1 MLFPGIGKIH
11 GKISRPWKKR
21 PRLFPALENAYSP
34 PVPLTEKIQ
43 RKLQGLPDK
52 PGVYIMRDRRGKIIY
67 VGKAASLRDRVRSYF
82 RQGALRSA
90 DPKTRSLVNT
100 VEDFET
106 LVCRTEAEAVLNE
119 GRLIKDYR
127 PRFNVLLKDDKRFL
141 LLRVNRREEL
151 PRFDAV
157 RLHKED
163 HADYF
168 GPYVSSAAAWAALEF
183 VERRFGLRP
192 CRQQQPGEAEHK
204 HCLKDII
211 RFCSAPCVG
220 KVTPEQYRARVDEA
234 CAFLRGEKPELLK
247 EIEEAMAQQAAAH
260 KFEKAA
266 ALRDSLLLLRRA
278 IKERAL
284 NLRSL
289 AMKAEDAAAGV
300 TEIQQAL
307 GLPQP
312 PRVIETYDIS
322 NIAGTLAVG
331 SLVCAVDGLPQK
343 QRYRRFRI
351 RTVAGSDDP
360 AMMAELIRRRYAR
373 LLAERGERPDLVLVD
388 GGLTQLRAA
397 RRELEGLGLRDLPV
411 AGLAKKFEEVYFEGE
426 VTRLAPE
433 PVIRLPENSHGL
445 HVLQR
450 IRDEAHRFALD
461 YHRAL
466 RRRKILESQLD
477 DIEGI
482 GTRRK
487 EDLLKHFGSLARLR
501 RASVE
506 QIAAAPGVGPEL
518 AQKIHQFLKMNSVKE
533 VPGQGDD
540 HAPDADQDERDAAG
554 ETA

>member
-1 MLFPGIGKIH
+1 MRSGFSK
-11 GKISRPWKKR
+11 PWKMR
-21 PRLFPALENAYSP
+21 YSP
-34 PVPLTEKIQ
+34 RVPLTDKIQ
-43 RKLQGLPDK
+43 KRLQGLPDK

-82 RQGALRSA
+82 RQSTLRSA

-106 LVCRTEAEAVLNE
+106 LVCRTEAEATLTE

-163 HADYF
+163 GADYF

-192 CRQQQPGEAEHK
+192 CRVQIPGEAEHK

-211 RFCSAPCVG
+211 RFCSAPCIG
-220 KVTPEQYRARVDEA
+220 KVTPEQYRTKVDEA
-234 CAFLRGEKPELLK
+234 CAFLRGEKPEILK
-247 EIEEAMAQQAAAH
+247 EIEGAMAKEAAAH

-278 IKERAL
+278 IRERAL
-284 NLRSL
+284 GTRTL
-289 AMKAEDAAAGV
+289 AMKVEDAAVGV
-300 TEIQQAL
+300 TELQKAL

-312 PRVIETYDIS
+312 PRVIEAYDVS

-331 SLVCAVDGLPQK
+331 SLVCAVDGMPQK

-351 RTVAGSDDP
+351 RTVEGSDDP
-360 AMMAELIRRRYAR
+360 AMMAEMIRRRYAR
-373 LLAERGERPDLVLVD
+373 LIVEKGERPNLVLVD

-397 RRELEGLGLRDLPV
+397 RRELDGLGLRDLPV
-411 AGLAKKFEEVYFEGE
+411 AGLAKKFEEIYFEGE
-426 VTRLAPE
+426 ATRLAAE
-433 PVIRLPENSHGL
+433 PIIRLSENSHGL

-466 RRRKILESQLD
+466 RRRKIMESQLD
-477 DIEGI
+477 DIDGV

-487 EDLLKHFGSLARLR
+487 EDLLKQFGSIARLR
-501 RASVE
+501 RATVE

-518 AQKIHQFLKMNSVKE
+518 AEKIHHLLNVRE
-533 VPGQGDD
+533 IEEIINQGDD
-540 HAPDADQDERDAAG
+540 HAVDTD
-554 ETA
+554 

>member
-1 MLFPGIGKIH
+1 
-11 GKISRPWKKR
+11 
-21 PRLFPALENAYSP
+21 
-34 PVPLTEKIQ
+34 VPLTEKIQ
-43 RKLQGLPDK
+43 RKLQALPDK
-52 PGVYIMRDRRGKIIY
+52 PGVYIMRDKRGKIIY

-106 LVCRTEAEAVLNE
+106 LTCRTEAEAVLNE

-183 VERRFGLRP
+183 IERRFGLRP
-192 CRQQQPGEAEHK
+192 CRAQIPGEAEHK

-211 RFCSAPCVG
+211 RFCSAPCIG
-220 KVTPEQYRARVDEA
+220 KVTPEQYRAKVDEA
-234 CAFLRGEKPELLK
+234 CAFLRGEKPEILK

-278 IKERAL
+278 IKERTL
-284 NLRSL
+284 NLRSM

-300 TEIQQAL
+300 AELQKAL

-312 PRVIETYDIS
+312 PRVIETYDVS

-373 LLAERGERPDLVLVD
+373 MIAERGERPDLVLVD

-397 RRELEGLGLRDLPV
+397 RRELDGLGLRDLPV
-411 AGLAKKFEEVYFEGE
+411 AGLAKKFEEIYY
-426 VTRLAPE
+426 E
-433 PVIRLPENSHGL
+433 PHQPSTISHLPSPIIHLPENSHGL

-482 GTRRK
+482 GSRRK
-487 EDLLKHFGSLARLR
+487 EDLLKYFGSIARLR
-501 RASVE
+501 RATVE
-506 QIAAAPGVGPEL
+506 QIAAAPGVGLEL
-518 AQKIHQFLKMNSVKE
+518 AQKIHHFLTMNSVE
-533 VPGQGDD
+533 EITEQGDH
-540 HAPDADQDERDAAG
+540 HAVDANQNERDAAG

>member
-1 MLFPGIGKIH
+1 MPHSKKI
-11 GKISRPWKKR
+11 
-21 PRLFPALENAYSP
+21 ED
-34 PVPLTEKIQ
+34 
-43 RKLQGLPDK
+43 KLQALPDK
-52 PGVYIMRDRRGKIIY
+52 PGIYIMRDRRGKIIY
-67 VGKAASLRDRVRSYF
+67 VGKATSLRDRIRSYF
-82 RQGALRSA
+82 RQSTLRSA

-106 LVCRTEAEAVLNE
+106 LVCRTEAEATLTE

-141 LLRVNRREEL
+141 LLRVNRREAL

-157 RLHKED
+157 RLQKED
-163 HADYF
+163 GADYF

-183 VERRFGLRP
+183 VERRFALRS
-192 CRQQQPGEAEHK
+192 CRPPEPGPDDHK
-204 HCLKDII
+204 HCLKDVL
-211 RFCSAPCVG
+211 RHCSAPCIN
-220 KVTPEQYRARVDEA
+220 KVTPEQYREKVDGA
-234 CAFLRGEKPELLK
+234 CAFLRGEKPEILK
-247 EIEEAMAQQAAAH
+247 EIEAAMTKEAAAH

-284 NLRSL
+284 STRTL

-300 TEIQQAL
+300 AELQQVL
-307 GLPQP
+307 GMIKP
-312 PRVIETYDIS
+312 PRVIEAYDIS

-331 SLVCAVDGLPQK
+331 SLVCAVAGMPQK

-351 RTVAGSDDP
+351 RTVEGSDDP
-360 AMMAELIRRRYAR
+360 AMMAEMIRRRFAR
-373 LLAERGERPDLVLVD
+373 LIAERGERPDLVLVD

-397 RRELEGLGLRDLPV
+397 RRELDGLGLRDLPV
-411 AGLAKKFEEVYFEGE
+411 AGLAKKFEEIYYEGALSGQLSA
-426 VTRLAPE
+426 VSRDPI
-433 PVIRLPENSHGL
+433 IRLPENSRAL

-466 RRRKILESQLD
+466 RRRRIMESQLD

-482 GTRRK
+482 GTKRK
-487 EDLLKHFGSLARLR
+487 EDLLKHFGSIARLR

-506 QIAAAPGVGPEL
+506 EIAAAPGVGPEL
-518 AQKIHQFLKMNSVKE
+518 ARLIHKVLATTTAE
-533 VPGQGDD
+533 PHPEGEE
-540 HAPDADQDERDAAG
+540 HAPDQD
-554 ETA
+554 